1 MAIIEQL
8 QHNPFDD
15 SDYPDDYRP
24 NSTWA
29 IACDPSNVE
38 GSYAADLAVAV
49 EVVAPG
55 DRVPCTR
62 TPSTSSSSW
71 RMGWPKSNSA
81 PRPEL
86 FSPARSSLF
95 RQERHTL
102 AVRWAIP
109 ASGSWGSSH
118 RPGSES
124 RCSTEIRRR
133 ERKAIRRSRPTRGTS
148 VRSSN
153 PETEPFRCPPR
164 SMTASA
170 HRQAL
175 RCPPE
180 TLVGLAR
187 EA

>member
-102 AVRWAIP
+102 AVRWAFQGPVPGGLPIAP
-109 ASGSWGSSH
+109 DRNRDARPKSGAGN
-118 RPGSES
+118 G
-124 RCSTEIRRR
+124 
-133 ERKAIRRSRPTRGTS
+133 RRSAAAGLHVGHPSG
-148 VRSSN
+148 VRIPKLSHSD
-153 PETEPFRCPPR
+153 
-164 SMTASA
+164 A
-170 HRQAL
+170 HR
-175 RCPPE
+175 
-180 TLVGLAR
+180 AR
-187 EA
+187 